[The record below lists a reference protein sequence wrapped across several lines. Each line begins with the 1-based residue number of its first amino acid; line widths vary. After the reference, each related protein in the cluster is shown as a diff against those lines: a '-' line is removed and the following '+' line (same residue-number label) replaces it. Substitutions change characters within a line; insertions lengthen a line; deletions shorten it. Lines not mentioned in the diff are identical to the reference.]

1 MDMGRSPEEKIRDA
15 LSRIDDFRT
24 SDCLDPATLG
34 RFAEKSLG
42 VQEMAE
48 AETHLHVCLYC
59 LKQLND
65 MAEMLYY
72 QKQKAPLSR
81 RLVERLNELKPGREC
96 QKEKSATTIM
106 ENLKAFFTFSPRQWQ
121 LSTLTLA
128 SAWMIFLVGLFVM
141 RHAGDLA
148 GIPTLNSNAF
158 VKVRALDNAGG
169 ILREEQGVVIGA
181 NGLVA
186 SNLLPLAGA
195 SRLQIT
201 LKDGRT
207 FQTAKIWKD
216 EDKNLAVMKID
227 SGDLPAIPTA
237 DIEQISV
244 GQRIFAVA
252 DPSKPGKGFQEAIVS
267 DFKEMPGRRKEGA
280 IQYLQ
285 IATQTAT
292 ITRGALVDDQGRL
305 LGFLITEEKHIN
317 IASPAADITRMV
329 KEGRAIPLSDLKNI
343 TFSAEALNAYMK
355 GILARD
361 ARRWDEAEK
370 QFRKAVR
377 LNPRLTGSRLE
388 LGEIY
393 YRKHLF
399 DKEAEEYEEVLK
411 IEPENVEAL
420 YDLAWNLE
428 SHGRYREAAVM
439 YEKAL
444 ALEPED
450 TDTLYQLGLSYLTL
464 NEKEKAMAIYSRL
477 NKLEPGKAEMLRRLS
492 RSKSLS

>member
-1 MDMGRSPEEKIRDA
+1 MDMEPEHTIKEA
-15 LSRIDDFRT
+15 LGNIEGLRT
-24 SDCLDPATLG
+24 ADCLDATILG
-34 RFAEKSLG
+34 RFAEKTLG
-42 VQEMAE
+42 EHEKQAAE
-48 AETHLHVCLYC
+48 AHLHTCLFC

-65 MAEMLYY
+65 MTELLHYR
-72 QKQKAPLSR
+72 KQRVPLPSH
-81 RLVERLNELKPGREC
+81 LAERLRSLKPGREEKQEESAASAGFL
-96 QKEKSATTIM
+96 QK
-106 ENLKAFFTFSPRQWQ
+106 LKEFFTFTPRQWRFSA
-121 LSTLTLA
+121 LSLA
-128 SAWMIFLVGLFVM
+128 SAWMVFLVSVFAM
-141 RHAGDLA
+141 RHAGNPM
-148 GIPTLNSNAF
+148 GTPTLNANAF
-158 VKVRALDNAGG
+158 VKVRALNDAGS
-169 ILREEQGVVIGA
+169 ILREEQGVVVGP
-181 NGLVA
+181 NGLIA

-195 SRLQIT
+195 SKLEIT

-207 FQTAKIWKD
+207 FQTANILKD
-216 EDKNLAVMKID
+216 EDKNLAVMRID
-227 SGDLPAIPTA
+227 TNDLPSIPTA

-252 DPSKPGKGFQEAIVS
+252 DPSKSRKGFQEAMVS
-267 DFKEMPGRRKEGA
+267 NFKEMPGRHKDGGV
-280 IQYLQ
+280 QYLQ

-292 ITRGALVDDQGRL
+292 TTRGALVDDRGRL

-317 IASPAADITRMV
+317 IAAPAADVARLV
-329 KEGRAIPLSDLKNI
+329 KEGKAIPLSDLKNV

-370 QFRKAVR
+370 QFRKAVQ

-388 LGEIY
+388 LGDIY
-393 YRKHLF
+393 YREHLF

-464 NEKEKAMAIYSRL
+464 NEKEKAMAIYARL
-477 NKLEPGKAEMLRRLS
+477 KMLEPGKAEMLRRLG
-492 RSKSLS
+492 R